1 MRNKTRSKPTGKPRT
16 ASVGTARGNGREVF
30 DSITLELAW
39 TRLISTT
46 DEAAETLKRTS
57 FSTLVNESNDY
68 AVVITDSK
76 GDLIVQNTDSIP
88 AFIGTLPVTVK
99 HFVHEFDEELQ
110 EGDVL
115 ATNYPWIASGHL
127 NDITLVKPLFRDGRV
142 FAYAGSCAH
151 APDIGGRA
159 RSQESRE
166 VFEEGFMI
174 PPMKVFRAGEPD
186 QTFFKLFLF
195 ASRMPDETEGDI
207 WAALNALK
215 RVEQRV
221 GEILDDYRLK
231 DLDRVSREINKRGET
246 AMRKAIRALPDGV
259 YRSGFETDGFE
270 TPLHFETRITIRGG
284 RMRLDYENTSAAV
297 PRAINCPMTYTF
309 AMTAYALKCLLL
321 PDLPNCEGPLRCIEV
336 HAPEGCILNPSYPS
350 AVGCRTAVG
359 QYVPPLIYAAL
370 AKIVPDRV
378 MAAPGS
384 PLWSCVQTGRRP
396 NGKAYT
402 NVLFFNG
409 GMGATAAKDGEP
421 CYSWPSNVSN
431 VPVEMT
437 EAMSPLFVHHK
448 TLVPDSGGKGKHRG
462 GLGIETLFEVESET
476 PVTLGFIAERIA
488 YPAPGLLGGGD
499 GGKGLVQIDGKN
511 VDHRNDHFLGKGG
524 TVLMRTP
531 GGGGLGP
538 PSRRSRKLIERDKE
552 LGYITRW

>member
-1 MRNKTRSKPTGKPRT
+1 MGSGTRNKTTGK
-16 ASVGTARGNGREVF
+16 VGKGVAGNRRGRF
-30 DSITLELAW
+30 DPIMLELAW
-39 TRLISTT
+39 TRLISAM

-88 AFIGTLPVTVK
+88 AFIGTLPVSVK
-99 HFVHEFDEELQ
+99 HFVHEFDEEVRD
-110 EGDVL
+110 GDIL

-127 NDITLVKPLFRDGRV
+127 NDITLVKPLFREGRLI
-142 FAYAGSCAH
+142 AYAGSCAH

-174 PPMKVFRAGEPD
+174 PPMKIFREGEPD
-186 QTFFKLFLF
+186 ETFFKLFLS
-195 ASRMPDETEGDI
+195 ASRMPVETEGDI
-207 WAALNALK
+207 FAALNAL
-215 RVEQRV
+215 RTVERRA
-221 GEILDDYRLK
+221 GEIIDDYRLK
-231 DLDRVSREINKRGET
+231 DLDRIAHEINKRSET
-246 AMRKAIRALPDGV
+246 AMRRAIRALPDGV
-259 YRSGFETDGFE
+259 YRYGFETDGFE
-270 TPLHFETRITIRGG
+270 TPLHFETRITIRRD
-284 RMRLDYENTSAAV
+284 RMRLDYANTSAAV

-309 AMTAYALKCLLL
+309 AMTAYAVKCLLL
-321 PDLPNCEGPLRCIEV
+321 PELPNCEGPLRCLEV
-336 HAPEGCILNPSYPS
+336 HAPQGSILNPSYPS
-350 AVGCRTAVG
+350 AVSCRTAVG
-359 QYVPPLIYAAL
+359 QYVPPLIYGAL

-396 NGKAYT
+396 NGRPYS

-409 GMGATAAKDGEP
+409 GMGATANKDGEP

-448 TLVPDSGGKGKHRG
+448 TLVPDSGGKGRHRG

-476 PVTLGFIAERIA
+476 PITLGFIAERVTHA
-488 YPAPGLLGGGD
+488 APGLLGGKD
-499 GGKGLVQIDGKN
+499 GAKGLVRIDGEN
-511 VDHRNDHFLGKGG
+511 IDHRRDHLLGKGR

-531 GGGGLGP
+531 GGAGVGP
-538 PSRRSRKLIERDKE
+538 PSKRPRKLIERDKK
-552 LGYITRW
+552 LGYVTR

>member
-1 MRNKTRSKPTGKPRT
+1 MRNGTRNKTAGKART
-16 ASVGTARGNGREVF
+16 AGAGGAHTNGKDTF
-30 DSITLELAW
+30 DAITLEVAW

-68 AVVITDSK
+68 AVVVTDAK

-99 HFVHEFDEELQ
+99 HFVHELDEELQ
-110 EGDVL
+110 DGDIL

-127 NDITLVKPLFRDGRV
+127 NDITLIKPLFRDGSV
-142 FAYAGSCAH
+142 IAYAGSCAH

-159 RSQESRE
+159 RSLESRE

-174 PPMKVFRAGEPD
+174 PPMKIFRAGEPD
-186 QTFFKLFLF
+186 ETFFKLFLF

-215 RVEQRV
+215 AVERRVD
-221 GEILDDYRLK
+221 EILNDYRLR
-231 DLDRVSREINKRGET
+231 DLDHISHEINKRSEA

-259 YRSGFETDGFE
+259 YRYGFETDGFE
-270 TPLHFETRITIRGG
+270 TPLHFETSITIRGG

-309 AMTAYALKCLLL
+309 AMTAYAVKCLLL
-321 PDLPNCEGPLRCIEV
+321 PELPNCEGPLRCIEV

-350 AVGCRTAVG
+350 AVGGRTAVG
-359 QYVPPLIYAAL
+359 QYVPPLIYGAL

-384 PLWSCVQTGRRP
+384 PLWSCIQTGRRA
-396 NGKAYT
+396 NGSAYT

-409 GMGATAAKDGEP
+409 GMGATANKDGEP

-437 EAMSPLFVHHK
+437 EAMGPIFVHHK

-476 PVTLGFIAERIA
+476 PMTLGFIAERVTHA
-488 YPAPGLLGGGD
+488 APGLLGGKD
-499 GGKGLVQIDGKN
+499 GAKGLVQIDGKN
-511 VDHRNDHFLGKGG
+511 VDHRNDQFLGKGR

-531 GGGGLGP
+531 GGAGLGP
-538 PSRRSRKLIERDKE
+538 PSKRPKKLIERDKK